1 MMLELM
7 KKRRSIR
14 QFTPKPLSEEIFI
27 RLIEAARTAPSAGN
41 KQPWRFLIV
50 RNRDLIESAAKAVNE
65 ECLRL
70 ANLCREEFRAEFEN
84 YSTNFLQFR
93 HAPALIIPI
102 FRNPA
107 LLSRLLTEM
116 ATQEEKSFLSSLE
129 HHAAL
134 ISVSLS
140 IQNILLMAEEL
151 GIGACC
157 VTGPLIAEQKLTECF
172 HLPDGWQ
179 IAAVIAVGYP
189 DETPDNPGRKSV
201 QTIIKWV

>member
-14 QFTPKPLSEEIFI
+14 QFTPKPLPEEIFI
-27 RLIEAARTAPSAGN
+27 QLIEAARTAPSAGN
-41 KQPWRFLIV
+41 KQSWRFLIV
-50 RNRDLIESAAKAVNE
+50 RDRDVIETAAQAVSE

-70 ANLCREEFRAEFEN
+70 ANLCRQEFRAEFEN
-84 YSTNFLQFR
+84 YSNNFLQFR

-102 FRNPA
+102 FRNLA
-107 LLSRLLTEM
+107 LLSRLLTET
-116 ATQEEKSFLSSLE
+116 AAKEEKSFLYSME

-134 ISVSLS
+134 LSVSLS
-140 IQNILLMAEEL
+140 IQNILLMAEEFR
-151 GIGACC
+151 IGACC
-157 VTGPLIAEQKLTECF
+157 MTGPLIAERKLTECF